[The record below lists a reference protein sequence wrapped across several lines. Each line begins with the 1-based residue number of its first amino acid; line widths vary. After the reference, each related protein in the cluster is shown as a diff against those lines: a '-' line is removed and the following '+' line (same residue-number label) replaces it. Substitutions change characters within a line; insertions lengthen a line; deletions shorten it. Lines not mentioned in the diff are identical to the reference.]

1 MQFLLRTPSSV
12 KLMHSVS
19 MHARIDS
26 LRVNAIVF
34 FFEISTCAS
43 FYQGRLLDDYNF
55 RRWFCLVC
63 RV

>member
-1 MQFLLRTPSSV
+1 MQFLLRTPSSD

-34 FFEISTCAS
+34 
-43 FYQGRLLDDYNF
+43 LK
-55 RRWFCLVC
+55 LVL
-63 RV
+63 VQVFIKEGY